1 MSVRHSLDGLYL
13 LSGRLGAA
21 FLAGIALAII
31 AQVVGRFLGF
41 TIDSTETAG
50 FCMAA
55 STFLG
60 LAHTFKRGGH
70 IRVTLLIRY
79 LPPGLRRLVEL
90 FCLAFTAAGLAYF
103 TYWAADFVYFSYVF
117 DEISPGLMAIPFWI
131 PRSGMLLG
139 LVIMTIAVIDEF
151 VLVLSGTLPAYE
163 THTENV
169 FETPSE
175 TGS

>member
-1 MSVRHSLDGLYL
+1 MTPRRVLDGLYR

-21 FLAGIALAII
+21 FLAGIAVAII
-31 AQVVGRFLGF
+31 VQVVGRLLGF

-60 LAHTFKRGGH
+60 LAYTFKQGGH
-70 IRVTLLIRY
+70 IRVTLLIRNF
-79 LPPGLRRLVEL
+79 PPNLRRMVEL
-90 FCLAFTAAGLAYF
+90 FCLAFTAAGLVYF

-131 PRSGMLLG
+131 PRTGMLLG

-151 VLVLSGTLPAYE
+151 VLVLKGALPNYE
-163 THTENV
+163 ANAETV
-169 FETPSE
+169 FEPIDE
-175 TGS
+175 AGR